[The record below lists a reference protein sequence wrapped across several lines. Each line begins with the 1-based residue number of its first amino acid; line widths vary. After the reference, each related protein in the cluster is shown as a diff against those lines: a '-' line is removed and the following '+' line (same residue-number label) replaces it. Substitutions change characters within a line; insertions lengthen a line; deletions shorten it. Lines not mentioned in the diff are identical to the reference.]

1 MIGRRALL
9 TQGALSMAMLAA
21 GAAHASDAMSL
32 PSFGKFRASL
42 KGQLIVP
49 SDAQYE
55 RARRV
60 GSFNPTTDR
69 HPLMIVRCADA
80 SDVVRALE
88 FGERASLD
96 IAVRSG
102 GNDVLGESVCDGMV
116 IDLSLM
122 KTVRI
127 EAGTR
132 VAHIGAGVLG
142 RQLELAAESF
152 RLAPVLACYQG
163 LGISGLTL
171 GGGLGWLLGSHGAA
185 CDHLA
190 GADIVC
196 ADGRL
201 LRATAEENPDLF
213 WAIRGGGGNF
223 GVVTRLDLNL
233 VAMDQILG
241 GGIVFRTDI
250 AKFLRF
256 YRDFMR
262 SAPDALTVELSIFTI
277 DKPVV
282 LAVVCWSGDQ
292 AQGEGALRPLRSFAA
307 PVFDSIRSV
316 PYAHLTDPPG
326 LLDLLRA
333 AFGAVLESPS
343 FVIKAIGSVGSGI
356 SQAQHL
362 FWRGGS
368 INNFGDKAIDE
379 LAGIAQ
385 SAPQGGRIGL
395 GHYMHGQI
403 CNGKSNTTAFVRRPG
418 QFNYFISAQWNDT
431 HESDLRMHWVIG
443 SAAKLH
449 PLSSGGTYVN
459 YLSDDSQ
466 GAVADAYGE
475 NYPRLRS
482 LKRLYDPTNIF
493 HLNRNIRP

>member
-9 TQGALSMAMLAA
+9 TQGPLSMAMLAA

-42 KGQLIVP
+42 KGHLIVP
-49 SDAQYE
+49 SDAEYE

-69 HPLMIVRCADA
+69 RPLMIVRCADPT
-80 SDVVRALE
+80 DVVRALE
-88 FGERASLD
+88 FGERASLA

-116 IDLSLM
+116 IDLSPM
-122 KTVRI
+122 KRVSI

-132 VAHIGAGVLG
+132 AAHIGAGVLG
-142 RQLELAAESF
+142 RALELAAERF

-163 LGISGLTL
+163 LGISGLAL

-185 CDHLA
+185 CDHLI

-233 VAMDQILG
+233 IAMDQILG
-241 GGIVFRTDI
+241 GGIVFRSDVS
-250 AKFLRF
+250 KFLHF

-292 AQGEGALRPLRSFAA
+292 AQGERVLRPLRNFAP
-307 PVFDSIRSV
+307 PVFDSVRSV
-316 PYAHLTDPPG
+316 PLAHLTDPPR
-326 LLDLLRA
+326 LLDLIRA
-333 AFGAVLESPS
+333 ALEAVLESPT
-343 FVIKAIGSVGSGI
+343 FLMKAIGSVGMGP
-356 SQAQHL
+356 QQTQHL

-368 INNFGDKAIDE
+368 INSFGDEAIE
-379 LAGIAQ
+379 QLAGIAH

-403 CNGKSNTTAFVRRPG
+403 CRIKSDATAFVRRPG
-418 QFNYFISAQWNDT
+418 QLNYFISAQWNDT
-431 HESDLRMHWVIG
+431 HESDSSMHWVTR
-443 SAAKLH
+443 SASKMRSV
-449 PLSSGGTYVN
+449 SSGGTYVN
-459 YLSDDSQ
+459 YLSDDSE

-475 NYPRLRS
+475 NYPRLKA